1 MELVKIA
8 TAGSVDDGKSTLIGR
23 LLYDNQALTHEQ
35 LALVK
40 KKSEEKG
47 LVDLDFS
54 VLTDGLTAEREQG
67 ITIDVAHVYFSTES
81 HKFIL
86 ADSPGHVEY
95 TRNMVTGASNTDV
108 SIILI
113 DARKGLLEQTYR
125 HYFIANLLRQRK
137 VIFCINKMDLQ
148 DYSEDVFLKIAV
160 DVKKLV
166 ERYEEVP
173 EYAIIP
179 ISSLKGDNVVN
190 KSFEM
195 PWYSGKTL
203 NDELH
208 APLAHK
214 EDLTFR
220 FDVQQVYH
228 VQNSEFTDFR
238 GYAGRVLGGE
248 INLGD
253 EIKVLPSGQT
263 AKVTEIRKF
272 TETFDQLSAG
282 ESAVL
287 SLNKE
292 LGIDRGSLFVR
303 SNDTLSG
310 RKTIDAK
317 LVWLNEQVGS
327 TGNRFILKSSSFET
341 QVKLA
346 AIQHKIDP
354 ISGGNEQSD
363 AIKLNDI
370 SEVSLQSAQE
380 LFLDAYKDSRENGV
394 FILISPQTNATL
406 ALGFVK

>member
-1 MELVKIA
+1 
-8 TAGSVDDGKSTLIGR
+8 
-23 LLYDNQALTHEQ
+23 
-35 LALVK
+35 
-40 KKSEEKG
+40 
-47 LVDLDFS
+47 
-54 VLTDGLTAEREQG
+54 
-67 ITIDVAHVYFSTES
+67 
-81 HKFIL
+81 
-86 ADSPGHVEY
+86 
-95 TRNMVTGASNTDV
+95 
-108 SIILI
+108 
-113 DARKGLLEQTYR
+113 
-125 HYFIANLLRQRK
+125 
-137 VIFCINKMDLQ
+137 
-148 DYSEDVFLKIAV
+148 DVFLKIAV

-166 ERYEEVP
+166 ERFEEVP

-203 NDELH
+203 NEELH
-208 APLAHK
+208 APLANK
-214 EDLTFR
+214 EDSTFR

-238 GYAGRVLGGE
+238 AYAGRVLGGE

-272 TETFDQLSAG
+272 TETFDQLGAG

-287 SLNKE
+287 SLDKE

-310 RKTIDAK
+310 RKALDAK
-317 LVWLNEQVGS
+317 LVWLNEQVAS
-327 TGNRFILKSSSFET
+327 PGNRFILKSSSFET

-354 ISGGNEQSD
+354 IS
-363 AIKLNDI
+363 
-370 SEVSLQSAQE
+370 
-380 LFLDAYKDSRENGV
+380 
-394 FILISPQTNATL
+394 
-406 ALGFVK
+406 

>member
-47 LVDLDFS
+47 LNDLDFS
-54 VLTDGLTAEREQG
+54 VLTDGLIAEREQG
-67 ITIDVAHVYFSTES
+67 ITIDVAHVYFSTAS

-95 TRNMVTGASNTDV
+95 TRNMVTGASNTDI

-113 DARKGLLEQTYR
+113 DARKGLLEQTFR
-125 HYFIANLLRQRK
+125 HYFIANLLHQRK
-137 VIFCINKMDLQ
+137 VIFCINKMDLR
-148 DYSEDVFLKIAV
+148 DYSEDVYLNIAV
-160 DVKKLV
+160 KVKQLV
-166 ERYEEVP
+166 ERFAEIP

-195 PWYSGKTL
+195 LWYSGKTL
-203 NDELH
+203 NEELH
-208 APLAHK
+208 APLVAQEK
-214 EDLTFR
+214 SAFR

-228 VQNSEFTDFR
+228 VQNQDFTDFR

-248 INLGD
+248 LVLGE
-253 EIKVLPSGQT
+253 EIKVLPSGLR
-263 AKVTEIRKF
+263 AKVTEIRKYK
-272 TETFDQLSAG
+272 DKLQQVGVG
-282 ESAVL
+282 ESVL
-287 SLNKE
+287 ISLDKE
-292 LGIDRGSLFVR
+292 LGINRGSLIVKG
-303 SNDTLSG
+303 NDPITG
-310 RKTIDAK
+310 RKQLNAK
-317 LVWLNEQVGS
+317 LVWLNEQEANAGS
-327 TGNRFILKSSSFET
+327 RYLLKSSSVET

-346 AIQHKIDP
+346 SIQHKIDP
-354 ISGGNEQSD
+354 ISGKLEVTDTIQ
-363 AIKLNDI
+363 LNDI
-370 SEVSLQSAQE
+370 AEVSIQAAQE
-380 LFLDAYKDSRENGV
+380 LFLDAYSDSRANGV

-406 ALGFVK
+406 ALGFVH